1 MSQKSGKSFEQVME
15 DLNNMISNIG
25 EKKSS
30 RGGNSGNGAHPPNQG
45 GGGPSKFMQW
55 ILIGVFAVIYG
66 LFSSFY
72 KIETTQKGVITRFGA
87 FHGIADEGPH
97 FKLPF
102 GVDQVYKVEVT
113 RIHEEQFGFRKQ
125 KSLRKEQARQ
135 ESLMLTGDLKVA
147 VVEWILQY
155 KIADAKKYLFNAV
168 NVDKNIRD
176 ISVSVMRRVVGDKL
190 VTDVLTTDRILIA
203 QDAKKL
209 TQETLDRFDMG
220 VVITDL
226 NLQRVNPP
234 AEVRDAFNEVN
245 IARQEKDKLIN
256 QAKGT
261 YNKVIPEAEGKAN
274 QKIAEAEA
282 YAINI
287 VNHAKG
293 DAEKFSEVLAA
304 YKLAPEIT
312 RKRLFLEAMDD
323 IYSQSSRLT
332 IVDSEIKGLMPIYGT
347 GQQKALAGPLDSR
360 GQESKQNKMA
370 NR

>member
-15 DLNNMISNIG
+15 DLNSMISNIG
-25 EKKSS
+25 DRKSS
-30 RGGNSGNGAHPPNQG
+30 KGGNSGNGAHPPSQG

-55 ILIGVFAVIYG
+55 LLIGVFIVIYG
-66 LFSSFY
+66 AFSSFY

-87 FHGIADEGPH
+87 FHDIADEGPH

-125 KSLRKEQARQ
+125 KSLSKQQARQ

-155 KIADAKKYLFNAV
+155 KIDDAKKYLFNAV

-190 VTDVLTTDRILIA
+190 VTDVLTTDRIIIA
-203 QDAKKL
+203 QQAKRL

-220 VVITDL
+220 VIITDL

-282 YAINI
+282 YAINL

-293 DAEKFSEVLAA
+293 DAEKFTEVLAA
-304 YKLAPEIT
+304 YKLAPDIT
-312 RKRLFLEAMDD
+312 RKRLFLDAMND
-323 IYSQSSRLT
+323 IYSKSARVT
-332 IVDSEIKGLMPIYGT
+332 IVDSKIKGLMPIFGS
-347 GQQKALAGPLDSR
+347 GQQKALASSIEKINDQVSD
-360 GQESKQNKMA
+360 KMA

>member
-30 RGGNSGNGAHPPNQG
+30 RGGNSGNGAHPPSKG
-45 GGGPSKFMQW
+45 GGGPSKFVQW
-55 ILIGVFAVIYG
+55 LLIGAFAVIYG

-72 KIETTQKGVITRFGA
+72 KVETTQKGVITRFGA
-87 FHGIADEGPH
+87 FYDIADEGPH

-125 KSLRKEQARQ
+125 QNLSKQQARQ

-155 KIADAKKYLFNAV
+155 KIDDAKKYLFNAV
-168 NVDKNIRD
+168 NVNKNIRD

-190 VTDVLTTDRILIA
+190 VTDVLTTDRIIIA
-203 QDAKKL
+203 QQAKAL

-274 QKIAEAEA
+274 QKVAEAEA

-287 VNHAKG
+287 VNHSKG
-293 DAEKFSEVLAA
+293 DAEKFTEVLAA
-304 YKLAPEIT
+304 YKLAPAIT

-323 IYSQSSRLT
+323 IYSKSDRLT
-332 IVDSEIKGLMPIYGT
+332 IVDSQIKGLMPIFSS
-347 GQQKALAGPLDSR
+347 GQQKSLVSSLEQTT
-360 GQESKQNKMA
+360 QENKKKQMA